1 MALAMLRMWMSMGSS
16 FGALGLTA
24 TFPSGRPQST
34 AERAVLWTAGI
45 WALLLPLLNALSLA
59 HARAG
64 TVCRPGR
71 ASGEQRVVRR
81 GNGGMGTGHGDA
93 VPALPDVGARRLGSA
108 LQSATGT
115 GGRTDRLRIRWLF
128 GWVAAA
134 PIVAL
139 QMTVLWT
146 AGPQSSLGWA
156 VSFLL
161 WPVVL
166 VLAVGSLVVA
176 LFAEGVFGID
186 EPSRRRLTRRALRVI
201 LGICAV
207 AVAVGLGLIAGRL
220 GGTSLAVIVSVAVA
234 LSARPVW
241 RALEGALDRWLFGAR
256 LDGYDML
263 ARFGTS
269 LNTSPSPAGL
279 ATGLAEALHR
289 RPRPERGCRVTLDG
303 ALHARGDRGH
313 GDRAGRGGSTLA
325 HAGQDLGRIECGT
338 RHDGSL
344 LDEDLRLLGI
354 VAAQAAAAAST
365 LRLTAEL
372 ADRVELIRVQAAEL
386 AASRQRVV
394 SGQDAERRRIQQ
406 DLHDGVQQEIVA
418 LSAKVSLAQQQ
429 LRRGDPAAADA
440 LAELQRDLRGVLAD
454 VREVAYAIHPPI
466 LSDRGLVEAVEGQA
480 GRLVVPTVVHA
491 DRTLRQARFDERIES
506 AAWYALAE
514 AMSNVVKHARRR
526 ALRRGARPP
535 RTAGCCSACAMTDAA
550 SIRAGPAGSG

>member
-1 MALAMLRMWMSMGSS
+1 
-16 FGALGLTA
+16 
-24 TFPSGRPQST
+24 
-34 AERAVLWTAGI
+34 
-45 WALLLPLLNALSLA
+45 
-59 HARAG
+59 
-64 TVCRPGR
+64 
-71 ASGEQRVVRR
+71 
-81 GNGGMGTGHGDA
+81 
-93 VPALPDVGARRLGSA
+93 
-108 LQSATGT
+108 
-115 GGRTDRLRIRWLF
+115 
-128 GWVAAA
+128 
-134 PIVAL
+134 
-139 QMTVLWT
+139 
-146 AGPQSSLGWA
+146 
-156 VSFLL
+156 
-161 WPVVL
+161 
-166 VLAVGSLVVA
+166 
-176 LFAEGVFGID
+176 
-186 EPSRRRLTRRALRVI
+186 
-201 LGICAV
+201 
-207 AVAVGLGLIAGRL
+207 
-220 GGTSLAVIVSVAVA
+220 
-234 LSARPVW
+234 
-241 RALEGALDRWLFGAR
+241 
-256 LDGYDML
+256 ML

-279 ATGLAEALHR
+279 ATGLAEALTA
-289 RPRPERGCRVTLDG
+289 GLGLTWVRVTLDG
-303 ALHARGDRGH
+303 ALHAEAI
-313 GDRAGRGGSTLA
+313 AGTVTEPAAAEVPLA
-325 HAGQDLGRIECGT
+325 HAGQELGRIECGT

-454 VREVAYAIHPPI
+454 VREVAYTIHPPI

-514 AMSNVVKHARRR
+514 AMSNVVKHAGAERCDVELGRLNGR
-526 ALRRGARPP
+526 LLLSVRDDGRGFDPSGP
-535 RTAGCCSACAMTDAA
+535 RGLGLTGMADRLDTVGGSLTVQ
-550 SIRAGPAGSG
+550 SSPGSGTILRMEIPVGQAAHDA